1 MTLGIP
7 YTPTLM
13 QKCKNKICFDRLE
26 KLAWRQTGRQ
36 MWHWHCSPSHLQLE
50 ILLGYHTQH
59 QISDLCFTNDISQ
72 KNNCSK
78 AAGIKPQHIEHHRST
93 CHH

>member
-1 MTLGIP
+1 MKLGIP
-7 YTPTLM
+7 YTPTLI
-13 QKCKNKICFDRLE
+13 CKNKICFDRLE

-59 QISDLCFTNDISQ
+59 QISDLCLLLMIYHKKITAVRLQEPNLNI
-72 KNNCSK
+72 
-78 AAGIKPQHIEHHRST
+78 
-93 CHH
+93 